1 MFNEL
6 LSKGGLSLDR
16 LKNFCAIA
24 EAGGIARVAGGDP
37 AKQSLYSRQVREL
50 EQFFGVE
57 LTRRK
62 GKGIELTGQGMEL
75 ARQVRAHLQSLAD
88 FKRVCASQPVEFR
101 IASGNSIVEWLVA
114 PKLGKVTAA
123 GGPSARFSFQNMRTA
138 DVVKGLKEH
147 SIDFGILRK
156 SAVVVPLKFHSIG
169 RIGYALFAPA
179 AWAKEKEDA
188 TTLLRQRPVA
198 ISAGG
203 EFNKRF
209 QECCEKA
216 RLTPNLRF
224 SCASFTQVAE
234 LVRSSHAVALLPE
247 MAEPN
252 LRSWGVKRFEFAPM
266 HTYRREIGIVWH
278 QRLVSIRPQ
287 AEFVLAGLKRIEV

>member
-6 LSKGGLSLDR
+6 LSEGGLSLDR
-16 LKNFCAIA
+16 LKNFCAVA

-50 EQFFGVE
+50 EQFFGAE

-62 GKGIELTGQGMEL
+62 GKGIEFTEQGLEL
-75 ARQVRAHLQSLAD
+75 ARQVRTHLQSLAD
-88 FKRVCASQPVEFR
+88 FKKTCASQPVEFR
-101 IASGNSIVEWLVA
+101 IASGNSIVEWLVV
-114 PKLGKVTAA
+114 PNISKITAGA
-123 GGPSARFSFQNMRTA
+123 PSARFSFRNMRTA
-138 DVVKGLKEH
+138 EVVKGLKEH

-156 SAVVVPLKFHSIG
+156 SAVVAPLKFHSIG
-169 RIGYALFAPA
+169 QIGYALFAPA
-179 AWAKEKEDA
+179 AWAKEEEDA

-216 RLTPNLRF
+216 KLTPNLRF

-234 LVRSSHAVALLPE
+234 LVRTGNAVALLPE
-247 MAEPN
+247 AAEPS
-252 LRSWGVKRFEFAPM
+252 LLKSGVKRFEFAPM
-266 HTYRREIGIVWH
+266 RTYRREIGIVWH
-278 QRLVSIRPQ
+278 PRLISIRPQ
-287 AEFVLAGLKRIEV
+287 AEFVLAGLKRIEA